1 MRLTTILT
9 LALSVAT
16 LSAQAPKALQPD
28 PPKKCDSCDG
38 WNQPSEPIRLFAN
51 TYYVGTA
58 GLSAMLVTSPQGHVL
73 LDGALPQ
80 SAPLIDANI
89 RKLGF
94 KTEDVKVILASHAH
108 YDHAGGINA
117 LQKLSGATVMAADWT
132 ARALRQGVPL
142 DDDPQIGFGKA
153 ANAFPA
159 VTTVKVVK
167 DGEVVKVGPIAITVR
182 TVPGHTPG
190 NTAYTWDACE
200 PASGGG
206 APRCL
211 HMVYAD
217 SLTAV
222 SSDEYRFTDHPE
234 LVKTFRSSIA
244 KLESL
249 PCDVVVSTHPD
260 FTDIPGKLKKRGAT
274 APGAAGDPFVDPQGC
289 KTLAA
294 AFTKRLDARLASER
308 K

>member
-1 MRLTTILT
+1 MRLFTILT

-16 LSAQAPKALQPD
+16 LAAQTARPFQAD
-28 PPKKCDSCDG
+28 PPKQCDSCDG
-38 WNQPSEPIRLFAN
+38 WNRPSEPIKLFAN

-80 SAPLIDANI
+80 SAPLIDASI

-108 YDHAGGINA
+108 YDHAGGIAA
-117 LQKLSGATVMAADWT
+117 LQRASGATVMAAEWT
-132 ARALRQGVPL
+132 ARAMRQGVPL
-142 DDDPQIGFGKA
+142 DDDPQIGYGKA
-153 ANAFPA
+153 ANAFPPVKA
-159 VTTVKVVK
+159 VTVVK
-167 DGEVVKVGPIAITVR
+167 DGEVVKVGPIAITAR

-200 PASGGG
+200 PAAGGG

-222 SSDEYRFTDHPE
+222 SSDDYRFTAHPPIIE
-234 LVKTFRSSIA
+234 TFRASIA
-244 KLESL
+244 KLEAL
-249 PCDVVVSTHPD
+249 PCDIVVSTHPE
-260 FTDIPGKLKKRGAT
+260 FTDIAGKLGKRGAT

-294 AFTKRLDARLASER
+294 AFTKRLDARIAAE

>member
-1 MRLTTILT
+1 MRFVAIVALV
-9 LALSVAT
+9 LSVAT
-16 LSAQAPKALQPD
+16 LSAQTAKPFQAD
-28 PPKKCDSCDG
+28 PPKQCDSCDG

-58 GLSAMLVTSPQGHVL
+58 GLSAVLVTSPQGHVL

-80 SAPLIDANI
+80 SAALIDASI

-94 KTEDVKVILASHAH
+94 KTEDVKVILTSHAH

-117 LQKLSGATVMAADWT
+117 LQRASGATVMAAEWT
-132 ARALRQGVPL
+132 ARAMRQGVPL

-153 ANAFPA
+153 ANAFPP
-159 VTTVKVVK
+159 VKDVKVVK
-167 DGEVVKVGPIAITVR
+167 DGEVIKVGPIAITAR

-200 PASGGG
+200 PAAGG
-206 APRCL
+206 APHCL

-222 SSDEYRFTDHPE
+222 SSDDYRFTAHPE
-234 LVKTFRSSIA
+234 LVKTFRASIA
-244 KLESL
+244 RLEAL

-260 FTDIPGKLKKRGAT
+260 FTDIPAKLKKRGT
-274 APGAAGDPFVDPQGC
+274 MAPGAAGDPFVDPQGC

-294 AFTKRLDARLASER
+294 AFTRRLDARIASEA